1 MSVRLKRKAVEEGC
15 VFSWTDGLGITPAI
29 TPAITFC
36 YEQNRYIIWDGTQF
50 NEYKTYSTAR
60 AVLAQHLKGKV

>member
-15 VFSWTDGLGITPAI
+15 VFSWTDGLDI

-36 YEQNRYIIWDGTQF
+36 YEQNMYIIWDGNRF

-60 AVLAQHLKGKV
+60 AVLAQHLKGRF

>member
-29 TPAITFC
+29 TFC
-36 YEQNRYIIWDGTQF
+36 YFENRYIIWDGNRF